1 MSKLR
6 EIFEHKAM
14 EVAASKVRLPQA
26 EIAEMAADLPPTRGF
41 ERTLRASGGIGL
53 IAEVK
58 KASPSQ
64 GLIRGD
70 FDPVAVAEAY
80 ARAGATC
87 LSVLTDEKYF
97 QGSPENLRRVRGAV
111 TLPLLR
117 KDFIADSYQL
127 YEARLWGA
135 DAILLIVAGLDDGSL
150 SELFEEAKALQMDVL
165 VEVHNEEEVERANA
179 LGATMIG
186 VNNRDLSTFQT
197 DLATTERLLPSIRRE
212 AVKVSESALS
222 THADI
227 RRAEAAGANAV
238 LIGTAFCAEPDIE
251 SKVRAVMGW

>member
-6 EIFEHKAM
+6 EIFEHKAT
-14 EVAASKVRLPQA
+14 EVAAAKARLPQA
-26 EIAEMAADLPPTRGF
+26 EVARMISDLPPTRGF
-41 ERTLRASGGIGL
+41 ESALRTTTGMGL

-70 FDPVAVAEAY
+70 FDPLAVADAY

-97 QGSPENLRRVRGAV
+97 QGSPENLRRVRSTV

-117 KDFIADSYQL
+117 KDFIADPYQIF
-127 YEARLWGA
+127 EARLWGA
-135 DAILLIVAGLDDGSL
+135 DAILLIVAGLDDVSL
-150 SELFEEAKALQMDVL
+150 SELLAQAKALTMDVL

-179 LGATMIG
+179 LGAAMIG

-197 DLATTERLLPSIRRE
+197 DLATTERVLPLIRRE

-222 THADI
+222 THADV
-227 RRAEAAGANAV
+227 RRAEAAGADAV

>member
-6 EIFEHKAM
+6 EIFEHKAT
-14 EVAASKVRLPQA
+14 EVSAAKARLSQSELA
-26 EIAEMAADLPPTRGF
+26 EKIVGLPDTRGF
-41 ERTLRASGGIGL
+41 ERALRARRNIGL

-64 GLIRGD
+64 GLIRD
-70 FDPVAVAEAY
+70 NFDPVAVSQAY
-80 ARAGATC
+80 SRAGATC
-87 LSVLTDEKYF
+87 LSVLTDEKFF
-97 QGSPENLRRVRGAV
+97 QGSAENLRLVRAAV
-111 TLPLLR
+111 ELPLLR
-117 KDFIADSYQL
+117 KDFIADPYQIF
-127 YEARLWGA
+127 EARLWGA
-135 DAILLIVAGLDDGSL
+135 DAILLIAAGLDDVSM
-150 SELFEEAKALQMDVL
+150 SELYAQARELDLDVL

-179 LGATMIG
+179 MGATMIG

-197 DLATTERLLPSIRRE
+197 DLATTERLLPLIRSE

-222 THADI
+222 THEDV
-227 RRAEAAGANAV
+227 RRAELAGANAV